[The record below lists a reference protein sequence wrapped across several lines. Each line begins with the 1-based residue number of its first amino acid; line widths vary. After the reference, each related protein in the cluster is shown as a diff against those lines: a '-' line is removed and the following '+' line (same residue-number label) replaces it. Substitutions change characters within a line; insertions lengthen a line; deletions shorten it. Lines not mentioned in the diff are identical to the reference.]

1 MNIQHGSGILLG
13 TSCFADSG
21 GPAASCLL
29 LMDYSGAHTA
39 KRLKLPPN
47 VALVFQPAASPE
59 LNLAERVW
67 QDVGVAN
74 I

>member
-1 MNIQHGSGILLG
+1 
-13 TSCFADSG
+13 
-21 GPAASCLL
+21 
-29 LMDYSGAHTA
+29 MDYSGAHTA